1 MNHVNK
7 KRSQLRKLIQ
17 NTARETYCVQQN
29 SLLKKQKT
37 KLRLLKKDKNAK
49 LIKSIE
55 SDNKRLEIKKYIQR

>member
-1 MNHVNK
+1 M
-7 KRSQLRKLIQ
+7 
-17 NTARETYCVQQN
+17 YCVQQN

-55 SDNKRLEIKKYIQR
+55 SDNKRLEIKKYIQRQWENINKS